1 MKSVQELKI
10 APSLLSAD
18 FGAMA
23 EAAKA
28 VEQAGAEWLHFD
40 VMDGQFVPNLTFG
53 APMVKAIRPQTS
65 LFCDVH
71 LMIQTPCNLIPDF
84 VEAGAHNITVH
95 VEACPHLHRVIQQIK
110 SLGAGAGIALNP
122 HTPLEAVMDVLPEAD
137 LLLIMAVNP
146 GYGGQHFIPLM
157 LPKIERAAQWLQ
169 THAPHI
175 WLEVDG
181 GITPENAGQ
190 VVSAGARVLVAG
202 SSIFGASSLKAGV
215 DALKQAAFQPF
226 NA

>member
-71 LMIQTPCNLIPDF
+71 LMIQTPWNLIPDF

-110 SLGAGAGIALNP
+110 SLGVGAGIALNP
-122 HTPLEAVMDVLPEAD
+122 HTPLESVMDVLPEAD
-137 LLLIMAVNP
+137 LLLIMTVNP

-157 LPKIERAAQWLQ
+157 LPKIERASQWIQ
-169 THAPHI
+169 AHAPHI

-202 SSIFGASSLKAGV
+202 SSVFGASSLKAGV